1 MLQEITDIQKQ
12 LKEAISEGK
21 ENIVE
26 DKVMD
31 VDKEGEDDE

>member
-12 LKEAISEGK
+12 LKEAICEGK

-31 VDKEGEDDE
+31 VDKES